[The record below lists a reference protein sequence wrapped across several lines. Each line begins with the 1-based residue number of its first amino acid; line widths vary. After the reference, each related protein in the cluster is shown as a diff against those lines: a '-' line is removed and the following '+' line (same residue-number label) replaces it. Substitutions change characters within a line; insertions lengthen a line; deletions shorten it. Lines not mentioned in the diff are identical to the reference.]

1 VSKRA
6 DQSVALSLVGDDD
19 DLQGSEH
26 EGRSNV
32 IGAGG
37 VSRRSSGEQV
47 ADALRRAIFSG
58 EYGPGEKIAQER
70 VARELGVSRIPV
82 REALV
87 ILEREG
93 RIRLEHYRGAFV
105 LPMDEESV
113 RDNAE
118 LFATVLAFIGRRAAE
133 RVSPK
138 LLGDLS
144 RIAVEM
150 RAAQSSRQIYRLSE
164 KYLDTIIAAGTAPR
178 LAHTLG
184 RMRALAVDNL
194 FDVVPEAA
202 EVTRVG
208 ILDLIEAIRDGDPD
222 RVAHRQMEM
231 QRVSAD
237 LVISAFRER
246 GMVPSA
252 DAP

>member
-1 VSKRA
+1 VPQPA
-6 DQSVALSLVGDDD
+6 DRSAALSVVP
-19 DLQGSEH
+19 SEN
-26 EGRSNV
+26 ELTNSTGREQIESIGV
-32 IGAGG
+32 DGAG
-37 VSRRSSGEQV
+37 RRSSGEQV
-47 ADALRRAIFSG
+47 ADVLRRAIFSG
-58 EYGPGEKIAQER
+58 ELGPGEKIAQER

-93 RIRLEHYRGAFV
+93 RVRLEHYRGAFV
-105 LPMDEESV
+105 VPMDEESV

-144 RIAVEM
+144 RIATEM
-150 RAAQSSRQIYRLSE
+150 RAAESSRQIYRLSE
-164 KYLDTIIAAGTAPR
+164 EYLDTIIAAGTAPR

-184 RMRALAVDNL
+184 RMRSLAVDNM
-194 FDVVPEAA
+194 FEVVPEAA
-202 EVTRVG
+202 EVTRSG

-222 RVAHRQMEM
+222 RVARRQMEM
-231 QRVSAD
+231 QQVSAD
-237 LVISAFRER
+237 MVITAFRER
-246 GMVPSA
+246 GMVPPEDPS
-252 DAP
+252 